1 MTEYRDPFPELP
13 LMVDLG
19 GMKYYLGELKPVEL
33 AYKNRAEFKN
43 TFGKD
48 PRTEFILRKYM
59 FPDLVSKRKLE
70 FDSPAEKDE
79 LVKILEKR
87 AAQLESSREFSSST
101 LKNTIFQQSY
111 LNIQKLLQELKGT
124 NYKPPSS
131 KGFSLKMPD
140 ILACTKAKKYIKT
153 IPEDRL
159 FELILELSWMLLNP
173 DKVPKDIQ
181 CSWAGLI
188 KKLDT
193 LRLGDIMAMIREE
206 QEKKGIKTD
215 QKPLNY
221 LDKVDIKKVSKAPTI
236 KNALDQ
242 VKSMALELQ
251 GANAK
256 QGMEERL
263 KTLLNILEVKKYLN
277 NKLPVDDKRMKIID
291 TEQAGKISKSLITNP
306 LSGGGATLDKPLGIA
321 MAPLFDYFKV
331 VYDPM
336 YSFLES
342 SITSYTKGEAGKVRT
357 VMIPSL
363 LTLLHLC
370 NNINRSVPDGSKRD
384 LYGVYRILNVDDS
397 IMSFINNVLDS
408 TITKLDGIPDK
419 TEKFGFNKQIMEL
432 PKVRLSTLLNKFASN
447 AYKDPE
453 TIPFVQFFTVGKNL
467 MIPPKDKFL
476 NPAKPELT
484 EKVYDEMVSF
494 FNPKD
499 LYIVYTK
506 KDNISEN
513 IPMNMY
519 QVDLN
524 SVDVAETAI
533 KFNNLDDNYFNTTK
547 TPELFLDQLVSLKEY
562 VMFNDSEL
570 ALSIFIAF
578 KELMPK

>member
-1 MTEYRDPFPELP
+1 MTEYIDSFPELP
-13 LMVDLG
+13 LMIDIG
-19 GMKYYLGELKPVEL
+19 GMKYYMGELKPVEL
-33 AYKNRAEFKN
+33 AYKNRSEFKN

-59 FPDLVSKRKLE
+59 FPDLQSKGKLQ

-79 LVKILEKR
+79 LIKILEKR
-87 AAQLESSREFSSST
+87 AAQLQSSTEFSSST

-111 LNIQKLLQELKGT
+111 LNIQRLLQQLKGS
-124 NYKPPSS
+124 NWKPAKSS
-131 KGFSLKMPD
+131 SMKIPD
-140 ILACTKAKKYIKT
+140 LLPCTKAKKYIKT
-153 IPEDRL
+153 IPEERL

-173 DKVPKDIQ
+173 DKVPKYIE

-193 LRLGDIMAMIREE
+193 LRLGDIMTMIRDE
-206 QEKKGIKTD
+206 QEKKGIKID
-215 QKPLNY
+215 KKPLNY
-221 LDKVDIKKVSKAPTI
+221 LANVDIKKVSKAPTI

-251 GANAK
+251 GENAK
-256 QGMEERL
+256 QSMEERL
-263 KTLLNILEVKKYLN
+263 KTLLNMLEVKKYLSN
-277 NKLPVDDKRMKIID
+277 TLPVDDKRMKIID
-291 TEQAGKISKSLITNP
+291 TDAAGKISKSLISNP
-306 LSGGGATLDKPLGIA
+306 MRGGAGAILDKPLGLA
-321 MAPLFDYFKV
+321 MVPLFDYFRQ

-342 SITSYTKGEAGKVRT
+342 SISTYTKGEAEKT
-357 VMIPSL
+357 KTITIPSL

-370 NNINRSVPDGSKRD
+370 NNINRSMPDNSKRNI
-384 LYGVYRILNVDDS
+384 YGVYRVINVDDN

-408 TITKLDGIPDK
+408 TITKLESIPDK
-419 TEKFGFNKQIMEL
+419 TEKFGFNKQIFEL

-453 TIPFVQFFTVGKNL
+453 TIPSIQFFTVGKNL
-467 MIPPKDKFL
+467 TIPTKDAFM

-484 EKVYDEMVSF
+484 EKVYTELTSF

-499 LYIVYTK
+499 LYIVYTT
-506 KDNISEN
+506 KDNVSED
-513 IPMNMY
+513 IPMNLY

-524 SVDVAETAI
+524 SVDVGETAI
-533 KFNNLDDNYFNTTK
+533 KFNNLDDNYFNTNK
-547 TPELFLDQLVSLKEY
+547 TPELFLDKLVTLREY
-562 VMFNDSEL
+562 VIFNDAEL
-570 ALSIFIAF
+570 ALSILLAF